1 MDHAMKSNRLVIF
14 TNFFLYLKMFNM
26 QCRKNKKVEDN
37 KIRMNTATFTNI
49 YANVYTYIMCDEN
62 DSK

>member
-1 MDHAMKSNRLVIF
+1 
-14 TNFFLYLKMFNM
+14 MFNM